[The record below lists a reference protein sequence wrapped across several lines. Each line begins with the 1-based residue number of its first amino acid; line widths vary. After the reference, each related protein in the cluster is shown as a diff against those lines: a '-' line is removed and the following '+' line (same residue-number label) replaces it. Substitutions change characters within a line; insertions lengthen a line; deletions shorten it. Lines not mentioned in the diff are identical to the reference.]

1 MKMILILSLKFRT
14 LFVLIQP
21 KLTYNF
27 FFFENVYFIF
37 FLLQN
42 DTFHVRWAYSQK
54 DPSKEPA
61 DLSQLPPISR
71 TGSRS
76 LHLYESHHQFNQATA
91 DALQWLVQSNR

>member
-1 MKMILILSLKFRT
+1 MNLILNSV
-14 LFVLIQP
+14 FVL
-21 KLTYNF
+21 F
-27 FFFENVYFIF
+27 FCFFENVLYFLF
-37 FLLQN
+37 FLLLLQN